1 MTGLLPLLIAL
12 TILETAAHGLRSG
25 ETWSV
30 FAMLIP
36 WGLLLWWLLC
46 ETVGRLI
53 ATRWRTRR
61 ALELWDIIAQAMAIG
76 SFAGLCYGLGW
87 AHRVT
92 GYTLAL
98 APWMAMMAIHWWCMA
113 TPVRAVTGATWTR
126 GGLLLHHL
134 RFSLLPLMIA
144 WPVLDVCAW
153 IGNHTAIGPWLLGNF
168 GEAANIAGASLMA
181 LGLVALMPWLLVK
194 LWGAQRLTD
203 PLLIAELDTDCQRSG
218 VKVSA
223 IMRWPVRGGRV
234 YNAMVLGV
242 LPRLRYVLFTDDLLR
257 DFSTEE
263 RTAVL
268 GHELGHARHHHLW
281 IYLMFALA
289 TGLLS
294 WSARGIL
301 DDVMQKLPGFSGM
314 NEEIRAGMIAVVLL
328 AIQWRLLFG
337 LLSRACERQ
346 ADLAGA
352 DLAGRGDSASG
363 AAIMQRAL
371 GAVARLAGVD
381 PRAPSWRHYS
391 IAERMTF
398 LAQVSADT
406 SIATRHHLLVR
417 LAVQLLAALTGVLLA
432 LAVLR
437 IL

>member
-1 MTGLLPLLIAL
+1 M
-12 TILETAAHGLRSG
+12 
-25 ETWSV
+25 V
-30 FAMLIP
+30 
-36 WGLLLWWLLC
+36 
-46 ETVGRLI
+46 
-53 ATRWRTRR
+53 
-61 ALELWDIIAQAMAIG
+61 
-76 SFAGLCYGLGW
+76 
-87 AHRVT
+87 
-92 GYTLAL
+92 
-98 APWMAMMAIHWWCMA
+98 
-113 TPVRAVTGATWTR
+113 
-126 GGLLLHHL
+126 
-134 RFSLLPLMIA
+134 A
-144 WPVLDVCAW
+144 WPVLDVCAY
-153 IGNHTAIGPWLLGNF
+153 IGNHTAIGPWLLGTF

-203 PLLIAELDTDCQRSG
+203 PLLLAELDAECQRAG
-218 VKVSA
+218 VQVSA
-223 IMRWPVRGGRV
+223 IMRWPVRGARV

-257 DFSTEE
+257 DFSAEE

-294 WSARGIL
+294 WSARGML
-301 DDVMQKLPGFSGM
+301 DDVVQTLPGITLLSDEVRTGL
-314 NEEIRAGMIAVVLL
+314 IAMLLL
-328 AIQWRLLFG
+328 AVQWRLLFG

-352 DLAGRGDSASG
+352 DLAGRGDSAAG
-363 AAIMQRAL
+363 AVIMQNAL

-398 LAQVSADT
+398 LEKVATDT
-406 SIATRHHLLVR
+406 AVAARHHQQLR
-417 LAVQLLAALTGVLLA
+417 LAVQLLAALTGILLA
-432 LAVLR
+432 LAVPR

>member
-1 MTGLLPLLIAL
+1 MAGLLPLLIVL
-12 TILETAAHGLRSG
+12 TILETAAHGQRSG
-25 ETWSV
+25 AAGAV
-30 FAMLIP
+30 FALIIP
-36 WGLLLWWLLC
+36 WGLLMWWLLC
-46 ETVGRLI
+46 ETVGRVI
-53 ATRWRTRR
+53 ATRLPTRR
-61 ALELWDIIAQAMAIG
+61 ALECWDILAQSLAVG

-87 AHRVT
+87 AHWIP
-92 GYTLAL
+92 GYTAAL
-98 APWMAMMAIHWWCMA
+98 APWMAMMAIHWWCLA
-113 TPVRAVTGATWTR
+113 TPVRAVTGVTWTR
-126 GGLLLHHL
+126 WGLLVHHV

-153 IGNHTAIGPWLLGNF
+153 IGNHTPIGPWLLGNF

-181 LGLVALMPWLLVK
+181 LGLVALLPWLLVK

-203 PLLIAELDTDCQRSG
+203 PKLAAELDADCRRSG
-218 VKVSA
+218 VRVAA
-223 IMRWPVRGGRV
+223 IMRWPIRGGRV

-257 DFSTEE
+257 DFSNEE

-301 DDVMQKLPGFSGM
+301 DDVTQRLPGVG
-314 NEEIRAGMIAVVLL
+314 ELGDEIRAGMIAVMLL

-352 DLAGRGDSASG
+352 DLAGRGDSAAG
-363 AAIMQRAL
+363 AVIMQRAL

-391 IAERMTF
+391 IAERMSF
-398 LAQVSADT
+398 LEQVAADQ
-406 SIATRHHLLVR
+406 SIALRHHLTVR
-417 LAVQLLAALTGVLLA
+417 LVVQLLAALTGVLLA

>member
-1 MTGLLPLLIAL
+1 MAGLLPLLLAL
-12 TILETAAHGLRSG
+12 TILETAAHGHRSG
-25 ETWSV
+25 ETGSF
-30 FAMLIP
+30 FAVLIP

-61 ALELWDIIAQAMAIG
+61 ALEMWDILAQALPIG
-76 SFAGLCYGLGW
+76 AFAGLCYGLGW
-87 AHRVT
+87 AHRIP
-92 GYTLAL
+92 GYTAAL
-98 APWMAMMAIHWWCMA
+98 APWMAMMIIHWWCLA
-113 TPVRAVTGATWTR
+113 TPVRAVTGATWSR
-126 GGLLLHHL
+126 WGLLLHHV

-144 WPVLDVCAW
+144 WPVLDIFAW
-153 IGNHTAIGPWLLGNF
+153 IGNHTVIGPWLLGTF

-203 PLLIAELDTDCQRSG
+203 PRLVAELDAECLRSG
-218 VKVSA
+218 VRVAA

-257 DFSTEE
+257 DFSPEE

-294 WSARGIL
+294 WSARGVL
-301 DDVMQKLPGFSGM
+301 DDMVLTMPGITHLSDEVRTGL
-314 NEEIRAGMIAVVLL
+314 IAMVLL
-328 AIQWRLLFG
+328 AVQWRLLFG

-352 DLAGRGDSASG
+352 DLAGRGDSMAG
-363 AAIMQRAL
+363 AVIMQHAL

-391 IAERMTF
+391 IAERMNF
-398 LAQVSADT
+398 LKRVAADT
-406 SIATRHHLLVR
+406 TIATRHHQLLR
-417 LAVQLLAALTGVLLA
+417 LAVQLLAALTGALLA
-432 LAVLR
+432 LAVPR